1 MPEQLKTIIVIIPF
15 LIMGLALATAVLFW
29 LYDLVRPFIDN
40 YEAWRASRT
49 GDGVGNGGARTR
61 GNSHADDDDDDAPR
75 DRSIAGLARSV
86 RAWFRT
92 RFAARDD
99 DADEHEDLDDA
110 TTALLAMLP
119 NATVVVN
126 KNDEVVRANPAAYML
141 GVVSDEA
148 IADDGVREAVRLVR
162 ESGGR
167 RQFDL
172 TTHTAYSADQAA
184 AEEANG
190 DGRRPGD
197 PVQVQG
203 VTRPNWLKI
212 TVGKVGDFVVV
223 LIDDVSDAI
232 RFSQV
237 RDSFITNV
245 SEQLLKPSRALEQL
259 ADSLEDDTLEPEQV
273 VWNAHRVRT
282 SCNHLNRMVDDLLL
296 LIKSQEPVVP
306 SSANRLNVKDMLRSA
321 RDRLRGLAERSDV
334 AVQIE
339 CDNLLTVNGD
349 EEQVTAAITKLL
361 ENAIVYSPA
370 GSSVSVSAGQAE
382 DGHHALIRVI
392 DQGVGIAKDEQARIF
407 ERFYRGRNQ
416 TDRSRD
422 GIGLGLAIV
431 KHVAL
436 AHHGGVTVWSQP
448 GNGSTFTLSLPVAQ

>member
-1 MPEQLKTIIVIIPF
+1 
-15 LIMGLALATAVLFW
+15 MGGALATAVLFW
-29 LYDLVRPFIDN
+29 IYDRIRPFIDN
-40 YEAWRASRT
+40 YEAWRAARGGDVRRSDRGADAGGSGRNGSR
-49 GDGVGNGGARTR
+49 GDT
-61 GNSHADDDDDDAPR
+61 DDDDDDSPR
-75 DRSIAGLARSV
+75 DRSLAGLARNV
-86 RAWFRT
+86 RTWFRD
-92 RFAARDD
+92 RFADRDVDGD
-99 DADEHEDLDDA
+99 DENEDLDDA

-126 KNDEVVRANPAAYML
+126 QRDEVVRANPAAYML
-141 GVVSDEA
+141 GIVSDEA

-184 AEEANG
+184 ADEANG
-190 DGRRPGD
+190 DEREPGD

-259 ADSLEDDTLEPEQV
+259 ADSLESDMLEPEQI
-273 VWNAHRVRT
+273 VWNAHQVRS
-282 SCNHLNRMVDDLLL
+282 SCRRLSRMVDDLLL

-306 SSANRLNVKDMLRSA
+306 SSANRLNVKDILRSA
-321 RDRLRGLAERSDV
+321 RDRLRALAERSDV
-334 AVQIE
+334 NVLIE

-349 EEQVTAAITKLL
+349 EEQVTAAVVKLI

-370 GSSVSVSAGQAE
+370 GSSVSVSAGSAE

-407 ERFYRGRNQ
+407 ERFYRGGNQ

>member
-1 MPEQLKTIIVIIPF
+1 MPQQLQTIIVIIPF
-15 LIMGLALATAVLFW
+15 LIMGGALATAVLFW
-29 LYDLVRPFIDN
+29 IYDRIRPFIDN
-40 YEAWRASRT
+40 YEAWRAARN
-49 GDGVGNGGARTR
+49 GDGQDRAGRASRDR
-61 GNSHADDDDDDAPR
+61 DDDDDGPR
-75 DRSIAGLARSV
+75 DRSLPGLARSV
-86 RAWFRT
+86 RDWFRS
-92 RFAARDD
+92 RFGSRDEEN
-99 DADEHEDLDDA
+99 DEENEDLDDA

-126 KNDEVVRANPAAYML
+126 QRDEVVRANPAAYML

-162 ESGGR
+162 QSGGR

-172 TTHTAYSADQAA
+172 TTHTEYSADQAA
-184 AEEANG
+184 ADEAIG
-190 DGRRPGD
+190 DERQTDD
-197 PVQVQG
+197 PVRLQG

-245 SEQLLKPSRALEQL
+245 SEQLLKPSRALERL
-259 ADSLEDDTLEPEQV
+259 ADSLEGDMLEPEQV
-273 VWNAHRVRT
+273 VWNAHQVRS
-282 SCNHLNRMVDDLLL
+282 SCHRLNRMVDDLLL

-306 SSANRLNVKDMLRSA
+306 SSANRLNVKDVLRSA
-321 RDRLRGLAERSDV
+321 RDRLRGLAERGNV
-334 AVQIE
+334 NVLIE

-349 EEQVTAAITKLL
+349 EDQVTAAIVKLV
-361 ENAIVYSPA
+361 ENAIVYSPS
-370 GSSVSVSAGQAE
+370 GSSVSVSAGLAD

-407 ERFYRGRNQ
+407 ERFYRGGNQ

-436 AHHGGVTVWSQP
+436 AHHGNVAVWSQP